1 MAMKYLALATL
12 IFAASAATAQPT
24 RDSDRTVTA
33 DQAAYGEVTVSDTVP
48 CPRSQPNY
56 STSYNFPIRFQ
67 TPFAN
72 DRYAVVLGQSG
83 ALAQPGQNLTYTT
96 QVSDRAREGM
106 TITVILRCQAGS
118 RALTINYAAI
128 GRR

>member
-1 MAMKYLALATL
+1 MKHLAILALALSAT
-12 IFAASAATAQPT
+12 AATAQQT
-24 RDSDRTVTA
+24 QDADRTVTA
-33 DQAAYGEVTVSDTVP
+33 DQAAYGSVTVNDTVP

-72 DRYAVVLGQSG
+72 DRYAVMLGQSG
-83 ALAQPGQNLTYTT
+83 ALVQPGQSLTYTT
-96 QVSDRAREGM
+96 SVSDRAREGM
-106 TITVILRCQAGS
+106 TLTIVMRCNAGS
-118 RALTINYAAI
+118 RALTITYSAI